1 MPRQTRSSKPR
12 IETVQSVKSERSS
25 SSDSHEDQPMIK
37 VNLPPSDQVAMVPY
51 RSLPS
56 AQKPQ
61 DSLTVH
67 IPHQMPAHLTP
78 PTLQNLVS
86 TADLGTKIDLQK
98 LAQWCRNAEYN
109 PARFSAVV
117 MRIREPKV
125 TGLIFSTGKIVITGA
140 KSERASMTAAK
151 IFEKAVMKVQGSEE
165 GDQSNS
171 ESGNPCL
178 SNFKIQNIVASSD
191 VGFSIKLESLQ
202 EEHKKFSR
210 CHYEPELFPGL
221 IYKMESPKVVLLI
234 FTSGKIV
241 LAGAKTR

>member
-1 MPRQTRSSKPR
+1 
-12 IETVQSVKSERSS
+12 
-25 SSDSHEDQPMIK
+25 
-37 VNLPPSDQVAMVPY
+37 
-51 RSLPS
+51 
-56 AQKPQ
+56 
-61 DSLTVH
+61 
-67 IPHQMPAHLTP
+67 
-78 PTLQNLVS
+78 
-86 TADLGTKIDLQK
+86 
-98 LAQWCRNAEYN
+98 
-109 PARFSAVV
+109 
-117 MRIREPKV
+117 MRIREPKT

-151 IFEKAVMKVQGSEE
+151 IFEKTISKVMGEE
-165 GDQSNS
+165 TKLNL
-171 ESGNPCL
+171 NA
-178 SNFKIQNIVASSD
+178 FKIQNIVASSD

>member
-1 MPRQTRSSKPR
+1 
-12 IETVQSVKSERSS
+12 
-25 SSDSHEDQPMIK
+25 
-37 VNLPPSDQVAMVPY
+37 
-51 RSLPS
+51 
-56 AQKPQ
+56 
-61 DSLTVH
+61 
-67 IPHQMPAHLTP
+67 
-78 PTLQNLVS
+78 
-86 TADLGTKIDLQK
+86 
-98 LAQWCRNAEYN
+98 
-109 PARFSAVV
+109 

-140 KSERASMTAAK
+140 KSERASITAAK
-151 IFEKAVMKVQGSEE
+151 IFERTVQKVMC
-165 GDQSNS
+165 DDNDNS
-171 ESGNPCL
+171 EDCKIAL

>member
-1 MPRQTRSSKPR
+1 
-12 IETVQSVKSERSS
+12 
-25 SSDSHEDQPMIK
+25 
-37 VNLPPSDQVAMVPY
+37 
-51 RSLPS
+51 
-56 AQKPQ
+56 
-61 DSLTVH
+61 
-67 IPHQMPAHLTP
+67 
-78 PTLQNLVS
+78 
-86 TADLGTKIDLQK
+86 
-98 LAQWCRNAEYN
+98 
-109 PARFSAVV
+109 

-151 IFEKAVMKVQGSEE
+151 IFERTVQKVMGGEENDENKVS
-165 GDQSNS
+165 
-171 ESGNPCL
+171 L

-241 LAGAKTR
+241 LAGAKTRQEIYLAYQKIYPVLFNFKKKQRINLEHRDLQQLKG

>member
-1 MPRQTRSSKPR
+1 
-12 IETVQSVKSERSS
+12 
-25 SSDSHEDQPMIK
+25 
-37 VNLPPSDQVAMVPY
+37 
-51 RSLPS
+51 
-56 AQKPQ
+56 
-61 DSLTVH
+61 
-67 IPHQMPAHLTP
+67 
-78 PTLQNLVS
+78 VS
-86 TADLGTKIDLQK
+86 TADLNCKINLQK

-140 KSERASMTAAK
+140 KSERAGMTAAK
-151 IFEKAVMKVQGSEE
+151 IFEKTVQKVMEE
-165 GDQSNS
+165 D
-171 ESGNPCL
+171 EEKPALSG
-178 SNFKIQNIVASSD
+178 FKIQNIVASSD

-241 LAGAKTR
+241 LAGAKTRQEIYLAY